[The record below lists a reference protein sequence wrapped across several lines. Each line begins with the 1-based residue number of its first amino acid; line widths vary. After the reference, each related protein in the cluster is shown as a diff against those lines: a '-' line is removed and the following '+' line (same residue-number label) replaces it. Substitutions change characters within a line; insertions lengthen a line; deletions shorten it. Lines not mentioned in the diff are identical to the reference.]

1 MESIFAEFPR
11 ILMRHEAIE
20 MVCAH
25 VPQSQEPPPPCGGV
39 LCRSFSP
46 KIQYEY
52 MQLEMRMQKRR
63 NALCFRY
70 DWNPLYWTHNKG
82 QQSSRLS
89 TTYGTSMRKGTVP
102 FVLELRSM
110 TFYLWTTLPR
120 KICDGPGHIYLYNRT
135 AFLLTFLK
143 FSAVICFS
151 LIRHEGIFSKYLRRR
166 L

>member
-1 MESIFAEFPR
+1 
-11 ILMRHEAIE
+11 MRHEAIE

-25 VPQSQEPPPPCGGV
+25 VHQSQEPPPPCGGV
-39 LCRSFSP
+39 LCRSFGP

-110 TFYLWTTLPR
+110 TFYLWTTLQR

-143 FSAVICFS
+143 FFGGHLVFP
-151 LIRHEGIFSKYLRRR
+151 IRHDDSFSNKAKKI
-166 L
+166 